1 MSTIPFTPLG
11 AIFDVDD
18 TLLNN
23 YPDTLELGLHEQ
35 ARLMAIHEVGKQSGI
50 EELINTTV
58 QQNKTVIRRAK
69 EHSVEGG
76 IWQLFYE
83 LGLVTTPIID
93 HSNELLRLIAK
104 RKHEQY
110 EPILASYGMPLPGAV
125 NFVKAL
131 SLITDGRI
139 AIASGAQK
147 HNVLTFLETSGLAE
161 VFPSS
166 QIICRQDFARA
177 KPDPES
183 FLTAFNTLGLSINQL
198 GQVVAF
204 EDDPK
209 GVESAKRAGLY
220 VCAITSR
227 YTADEL
233 KNAAYPPDL
242 VRGSY
247 VEFARDFGVKL

>member
-1 MSTIPFTPLG
+1 MNKLTFSPVG

-35 ARLMAIHEVGKQSGI
+35 ARLMAIHEIGKERGI
-50 EELINTTV
+50 AELADTSV
-58 QQNKTVIRRAK
+58 EQNKTVIRRAQ

-83 LGLVTTPIID
+83 LGLVDTPIID
-93 HSNELLRLIAK
+93 HTNELVRLIAK
-104 RKHEQY
+104 RKHELY
-110 EPILASYGMPLPGAV
+110 DPILVSYGMPLPGAV

-139 AIASGAQK
+139 AIASGAQRN
-147 HNVLTFLETSGLAE
+147 NVMTFLETSGLAE
-161 VFPSS
+161 VFPSN

-198 GQVVAF
+198 GQVIAF

-247 VEFARDFGVKL
+247 VEFARDFGVEL